1 MFRIK
6 AHTRQRRSE
15 GSNKTCVHQ
24 EPRTPQETE
33 GEPQL
38 FYLHLDHGVRLPL
51 WQLLRKVRMEK
62 KGRKMLRRDDRLER
76 KERDGE
82 REGGGYNENRK
93 REKSNEQE
101 RVIS

>member
-1 MFRIK
+1 
-6 AHTRQRRSE
+6 
-15 GSNKTCVHQ
+15 
-24 EPRTPQETE
+24 
-33 GEPQL
+33 
-38 FYLHLDHGVRLPL
+38 
-51 WQLLRKVRMEK
+51 MEK